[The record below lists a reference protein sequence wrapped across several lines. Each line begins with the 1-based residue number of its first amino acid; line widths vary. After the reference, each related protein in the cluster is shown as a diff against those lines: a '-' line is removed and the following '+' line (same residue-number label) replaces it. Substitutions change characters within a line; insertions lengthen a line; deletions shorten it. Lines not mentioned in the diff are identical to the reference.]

1 MFDCL
6 TFASILL
13 KSNMKD
19 HNMTEK
25 ETFDVNDDLNINA
38 DSEIPG
44 SVKLSNQEES
54 EISLIEKLESE
65 IKEQK
70 DKYIRLTAEFD
81 NFRKRTARERLELEQ
96 VAAKNTILSLL
107 DVLDDMERAEAQ
119 MKKTDDIQIVR
130 DGSALV
136 FQKLNSVLQQ
146 KGLKPMESIGQ
157 EFDVE
162 KHEAISEIPA
172 GTEMKGKVV
181 DEVMKGYF
189 LNDKLIRFAKV
200 VVGK

>member
-1 MFDCL
+1 
-6 TFASILL
+6 
-13 KSNMKD
+13 MKD

-96 VAAKNTILSLL
+96 VAARNTILSLL
-107 DVLDDMERAEAQ
+107 DVLDDAERAEAQ

>member
-13 KSNMKD
+13 KNNMKD
-19 HNMTEK
+19 RNMTEK

-96 VAAKNTILSLL
+96 VAARNTILSLL
-107 DVLDDMERAEAQ
+107 DVLDDAERAEAQ

-162 KHEAISEIPA
+162 KHEAISEIQA
-172 GTEMKGKVV
+172 GAEMKGKVV

>member
-96 VAAKNTILSLL
+96 VAARNTILSLL
-107 DVLDDMERAEAQ
+107 DVLDDAERAEAQ

-146 KGLKPMESIGQ
+146 KGLKPLESIGQ
-157 EFDVE
+157 DFDVE

>member
-25 ETFDVNDDLNINA
+25 ETFDVNDELNINA

-54 EISLIEKLESE
+54 DISLIEKLESE

>member
-13 KSNMKD
+13 NDNMKD
-19 HNMTEK
+19 QPIPNQNTLN
-25 ETFDVNDDLNINA
+25 VNEELNINA

-44 SVKLSNQEES
+44 SAYLSNPDAEPDAVT
-54 EISLIEKLESE
+54 EKLEAE
-65 IKEQK
+65 LKEQK
-70 DKYIRLTAEFD
+70 DKYLRLTAEFD
-81 NFRKRTARERLELEQ
+81 NYRKRTSREKIELEQ

-107 DVLDDMERAEAQ
+107 EVIDDANRAEEQ
-119 MKKTDDIQIVR
+119 MKNTTDLKVVKE
-130 DGSALV
+130 GSELV
-136 FQKLNSVLQQ
+136 FQKLKSVLLQH
-146 KGLKPMESIGQ
+146 GLKPMESIGK

-162 KHEAISEIPA
+162 KHEAISEVQAAP
-172 GTEMKGKVV
+172 EMKGKII
-181 DEVMKGYF
+181 DEVVKGYY